1 MCPILVLDSTLF
13 ERVPFRHMV
22 AIGIIVAAIAALV
35 LSSIYYSV
43 APKLTASG
51 EARPSRPRP
60 WKVILE
66 LVRSALVSG
75 LVAGILIV
83 AGWGGPAA
91 GVLLGL
97 ALTVIPIVLLSG
109 SVTWEG
115 VPWRVALLH
124 TGDWVIKL
132 AAIGL
137 IVGFFV

>member
-1 MCPILVLDSTLF
+1 MVALGILVAT
-13 ERVPFRHMV
+13 
-22 AIGIIVAAIAALV
+22 IAAVV
-35 LSSIYYSV
+35 LSSIYYSS

-60 WKVILE
+60 WKIILE
-66 LVRSALVSG
+66 LARSVLISG
-75 LVAGILIV
+75 LLAGILIV

-115 VPWRVALLH
+115 VPWKVALLH

-137 IVGFFV
+137 IIGFFV